1 MSESLYVLNGGI
13 GKNICFTSCLKGL
26 QNINIMSPWPKIFLH
41 HPNVNFSYNIN
52 ITPLLD
58 KSDFLQKFEKVHF
71 VEAYDKYFFMNKIH
85 LVNNFRRIT
94 NQSILENAYN
104 EIYFSHDEEDRL
116 KPILSKLENFVLV
129 QFVGSDEH
137 EAETDFEGTRS
148 LTKDLAQSII
158 DVLNFDL
165 KLNVVNVFSQKNLFK
180 NTSQIDQPL
189 CYRNYAHMIKYAKGF
204 IAIDSCLN
212 HMSANRFCSTRGV
225 VLWNDHNANY
235 RFNYSKNCNITTKT
249 PNVMRFDINN
259 VIDNFTKIFTENEND
274 KARRTAQ

>member
-1 MSESLYVLNGGI
+1 MNESLYVLNGGI
-13 GKNICFTSCLKGL
+13 GKNICFTSCLKEL
-26 QNINIMSPWPKIFLH
+26 QNVNIMSSWPKIFSH
-41 HPNVNFSYNIN
+41 HPNVNFCYNLN
-52 ITPLLD
+52 LTPLLD
-58 KSDFLQKFEKVHF
+58 KSEFLNKFKKVHF

-104 EIYFSHDEEDRL
+104 EIYFSHDEEVRL

-137 EAETDFEGTRS
+137 EVETDFEGSRS
-148 LTKDLAQSII
+148 IRRDLAQSII

-165 KLNVVNVFSQKNLFK
+165 KLNVVNVFSLKNTFK
-180 NTSQIDQPL
+180 NICEIDQSL

-212 HMSANRFCSTRGV
+212 HMSANKFCNTRGV
-225 VLWNDHNANY
+225 VLWNDQNANY
-235 RFNYSKNCNITTKT
+235 RFNYSKNCNIITNT
-249 PNVMRFDINN
+249 PNVMRFDINE
-259 VIDNFTKIFTENEND
+259 VVDNFTKILGENKND
-274 KARRTAQ
+274 YTN

>member
-1 MSESLYVLNGGI
+1 MNESLYVLNGGI
-13 GKNICFTSCLKGL
+13 GKNICFTSCLKEL
-26 QNINIMSPWPKIFLH
+26 QNVNIMSSWPKIFSH
-41 HPNVNFSYNIN
+41 HPNVNFCYNLN
-52 ITPLLD
+52 LTPLLD
-58 KSDFLQKFEKVHF
+58 KSEFLNKFKKVHF
-71 VEAYDKYFFMNKIH
+71 VEAYDEFFLMNKIH

-137 EAETDFEGTRS
+137 KVETDFEGSRS
-148 LTKDLAQSII
+148 IRRDLAQSII

-165 KLNVVNVFSQKNLFK
+165 KLNVVNVFSLKNTFK
-180 NTSQIDQPL
+180 NICEIDQSL

-212 HMSANRFCSTRGV
+212 HMSANRFCNTRGV
-225 VLWNDHNANY
+225 VLWNDQNANY
-235 RFNYSKNCNITTKT
+235 RFNYSKNCNIITNT
-249 PNVMRFDINN
+249 PNVMRFDINE
-259 VIDNFTKIFTENEND
+259 VIDNFTKILRENKND
-274 KARRTAQ
+274 YTN